1 MPTPSAARPQ
11 DAARLEGRSGS
22 MHAVPLAA
30 PWRVV
35 SVARPVMVEYK
46 VSATTATTTC
56 LTLWDPARCSHSA
69 PKRAGM
75 GGASAQGYNAP
86 NHADSMR
93 VVQVLIIGDNSYL
106 ARAARSIR
114 ALRGRSALRFAQRA
128 IPLFL
133 IGWVAKPF
141 SSSHVK
147 LKMKSRLTTL
157 RLLKVLLLMRQRLQ
171 VQLPKLEDSRFLDS
185 PKP

>member
-56 LTLWDPARCSHSA
+56 LSESDVGWNP
-69 PKRAGM
+69 PV
-75 GGASAQGYNAP
+75 
-86 NHADSMR
+86 DSE
-93 VVQVLIIGDNSYL
+93 LGSL
-106 ARAARSIR
+106 
-114 ALRGRSALRFAQRA
+114 
-128 IPLFL
+128 
-133 IGWVAKPF
+133 
-141 SSSHVK
+141 
-147 LKMKSRLTTL
+147 
-157 RLLKVLLLMRQRLQ
+157 
-171 VQLPKLEDSRFLDS
+171 
-185 PKP
+185 

>member
-1 MPTPSAARPQ
+1 MLLLVVCRCMPTPSAARPQ

-93 VVQVLIIGDNSYL
+93 DVQVLIIGDNSYL
-106 ARAARSIR
+106 AIAARSIR
-114 ALRGRSALRFAQRA
+114 ALAQVVEGVVPGGGGR
-128 IPLFL
+128 
-133 IGWVAKPF
+133 VTPF
-141 SSSHVK
+141 K
-147 LKMKSRLTTL
+147 YLAGR
-157 RLLKVLLLMRQRLQ
+157 
-171 VQLPKLEDSRFLDS
+171 
-185 PKP
+185 

>member
-35 SVARPVMVEYK
+35 SVARSVMVEYK
-46 VSATTATTTC
+46 VSATTTC

-93 VVQVLIIGDNSYL
+93 DVQVLIIGDNSYL
-106 ARAARSIR
+106 AIAARSIR
-114 ALRGRSALRFAQRA
+114 ALAQVVEGVVPGGGGR
-128 IPLFL
+128 
-133 IGWVAKPF
+133 VTPF
-141 SSSHVK
+141 K
-147 LKMKSRLTTL
+147 YLAGR
-157 RLLKVLLLMRQRLQ
+157 
-171 VQLPKLEDSRFLDS
+171 
-185 PKP
+185 

>member
-56 LTLWDPARCSHSA
+56 LTLWDPARCSHST

-93 VVQVLIIGDNSYL
+93 DVQVLIIGDNSYL

-114 ALRGRSALRFAQRA
+114 ALAQVVEGVV
-128 IPLFL
+128 P
-133 IGWVAKPF
+133 GGGDV
-141 SSSHVK
+141 
-147 LKMKSRLTTL
+147 
-157 RLLKVLLLMRQRLQ
+157 
-171 VQLPKLEDSRFLDS
+171 S
-185 PKP
+185 PHSNT